1 MATTLTVAG
10 MCWATLSLAASF
22 LCSFG
27 FYLPFWIQG
36 RLMDKA
42 DAYFSSFRRCNYP
55 RLMSDGTVALVHEC
69 GRYAKFNDIP
79 SVWWQISTI
88 LIGGATAITVIVA
101 VSAVSA
107 CCVTHVIQK
116 STAKVAGYLQLLA
129 AALVSSGGAIYPIG
143 WDNREV
149 KESCG
154 NISGPYKLGTCHLSW
169 SVYMLGSSVA
179 LLLLCFYLSFYSSRD
194 SPGNSFRSI

>member
-36 RLMDKA
+36 RLLDKA

-69 GRYAKFNDIP
+69 GRYAKFSDIP
-79 SVWWQISTI
+79 SVWWQISTV

-116 STAKVAGYLQLLA
+116 STAKIAGYLQLLA
-129 AALVSSGGAIYPIG
+129 VFQILRKKQTQKGFRFAYKFRQVARPVYGLTG
-143 WDNREV
+143 WFVFTTTKVFRR
-149 KESCG
+149 
-154 NISGPYKLGTCHLSW
+154 
-169 SVYMLGSSVA
+169 
-179 LLLLCFYLSFYSSRD
+179 LCQMFSACVFVCASDVR
-194 SPGNSFRSI
+194 

>member
-1 MATTLTVAG
+1 
-10 MCWATLSLAASF
+10 
-22 LCSFG
+22 
-27 FYLPFWIQG
+27 
-36 RLMDKA
+36 MDQA

-55 RLMSDGTVALVHEC
+55 RHISNGTIIIREC
-69 GRYAKFNDIP
+69 GRYARFNDIP
-79 SVWWQISTI
+79 SVWWQVSTV
-88 LIGGATAITVIVA
+88 LIGSATAITVIVA
-101 VSAVSA
+101 VSSISA

-116 STAKVAGYLQLLA
+116 STAKIAGYLQLLA
-129 AALVSSGGAIYPIG
+129 AALVSGGGAFYPIG

-169 SVYMLGSSVA
+169 SVYMLGSSVV
-179 LLLLCFYLSFYSSRD
+179 LLLLCFYLSFYASRD